1 MKTGG
6 GNGDVGDPRRVM
18 DHAAPRPGTERVR
31 FRSGHAED
39 GPPPPSAPVS
49 EVEIAR
55 GGRGTNR
62 SGDFDRSGLRGLMR
76 THRQRGQ
83 PTVVSDMWDTSGHA
97 WTRHPRLAGARR
109 IPSIATCTAKKR
121 PGGRI
126 ERIETER

>member
-1 MKTGG
+1 MGTWAILDGSWTALLP
-6 GNGDVGDPRRVM
+6 DPRQN
-18 DHAAPRPGTERVR
+18 G
-31 FRSGHAED
+31 SGSVPD
-39 GPPPPSAPVS
+39 TQRTVLPPPAAPVS

-62 SGDFDRSGLRGLMR
+62 SGDFDRSGLRGLMQ
-76 THRQRGQ
+76 THGQRGQ